1 MLRKVYSPRRL
12 ALSAGMLVIVSGL
25 LGARIDNAFSDDN
38 VMAQIEK
45 YNEVLMMAQK
55 YYVDKVDVG
64 ELNEAAINGLLNKL
78 DPHSVYMPP
87 KNVKESA
94 EQFEGKFEGI
104 GITFTII
111 KDTIT
116 VDAPIP
122 GGPSDQLG
130 ILAGDKIVT
139 INGETSV
146 GFKNDMVSKALRGPK
161 GTKVKVGVMRAGIK
175 EPMAF
180 EITRD
185 VIPIV
190 SVMASFMVD
199 DKTGYLDIG
208 RFAATTYDEMRTA
221 LDKLKDQGMQRLVL
235 DLRGN
240 PGGYLEQAVRI
251 ADEFI
256 GGNKVIVKTKGRV
269 SAFDDVDLST
279 PGQPYESTPIVVL
292 IDGGSASASEI
303 VSGAIQDHDR
313 GLVVGQTSFGKGLV
327 QRQFPL
333 NDGSA
338 LRLTISRY
346 FTPSDRSIQKPY
358 EGNKYAKKNLNI
370 ENPAEGLEDMIDNLS
385 HDKEATDTTRPKYKT
400 MGGRTVLGGGGI
412 TPDFLVKQDTTQM
425 TTRRMIAASVIYDY
439 LQSYVGRNAASLKKQ
454 YNAESFERNFQVTEA
469 MVGEILDLA
478 KEKKVEIKMEEFNVD
493 KAWLMTQL
501 RAEIGGRLF
510 GSDLRYKIYL
520 ETDKQFQRAISLIGE
535 AAKMAAA
542 NSSNSRRN

>member
-1 MLRKVYSPRRL
+1 MLRKVYNSRRL
-12 ALSAGMLVIVSGL
+12 ALSAAMLVIVSGL

-55 YYVDKVDVG
+55 YYVDKIDVS
-64 ELNEAAINGLLNKL
+64 ELNEAAITGMLSKL

-111 KDTIT
+111 RDTIT

-130 ILAGDKIVT
+130 IMAGDRIIS
-139 INGETSV
+139 INGKPAV
-146 GFKNDMVSKALRGPK
+146 GFKNEDVSKALRGPK
-161 GTKVKVGVMRAGIK
+161 GTKVTVGILRSGIS
-175 EPMAF
+175 ESIPF

-199 DKTGYLDIG
+199 DNTGYIDIG
-208 RFAATTYDEMRTA
+208 RFAATTHSEFRQSLET
-221 LDKLKDQGMQRLVL
+221 LRGQGMQRLIL

-240 PGGYLEQAVRI
+240 PGGYLEQAVLI

-279 PGQPYESTPIVVL
+279 PGQSYEQVPLVVL

-313 GLVVGQTSFGKGLV
+313 GLIVGQTSFGKGLV

-346 FTPSDRSIQKPY
+346 YTPSDRSIQKPY
-358 EGNKYAKKNLNI
+358 DGNKYAKKGHNTDEELGV
-370 ENPAEGLEDMIDNLS
+370 EPEDVIDNLD
-385 HDKEATDTTRPKYKT
+385 HDREAADTTRPKYKT

-412 TPDFLVKQDTTQM
+412 TPDFLVKPDTTQI

-454 YNAESFERNFQVTEA
+454 YDRTSFEKNFKITDK
-469 MVGEILDLA
+469 MFDEIVDLA
-478 KEKKVEIKMEEFNVD
+478 KSKKVDVKEGELAID
-493 KAWLMTQL
+493 RPWLTSVL

-510 GSDLRYKIYL
+510 GSDLRYKILL
-520 ETDKQFQRAISLIGE
+520 ETDKAFQRAHGLLGE
-535 AAKMAAA
+535 AAKMA
-542 NSSNSRRN
+542 SRK

>member
-1 MLRKVYSPRRL
+1 MLRSVYNPRRL
-12 ALSAGMLVIVSGL
+12 ALSAAMLVIVSGL
-25 LGARIDNAFSDDN
+25 LGSRIDKAFSDDN

-55 YYVDKVDVG
+55 YYVDKVDVS
-64 ELNEAAINGLLNKL
+64 ELNDAAINGMLSKL

-130 ILAGDKIVT
+130 IMAGDKIVT
-139 INGETSV
+139 IEGKPAV
-146 GFKNDMVSKALRGPK
+146 GFKNEDVSKALRGPK
-161 GTKVKVGVMRAGIK
+161 GTKVGVGVARAGQPKLID
-175 EPMAF
+175 F
-180 EITRD
+180 QITRD
-185 VIPIV
+185 IIPIV

-199 DKTGYLDIG
+199 QNTGYVDVG
-208 RFAATTYDEMRTA
+208 RFANNTHDELKAA
-221 LDKLKDQGMQRLVL
+221 LEKLSEEGMQRLVL

-256 GGNKVIVKTKGRV
+256 GGNKVIVKTKGRI

-279 PGQPYESTPIVVL
+279 PGQKYENIPLVVL

-303 VSGAIQDHDR
+303 VSGALQDHDR
-313 GLVVGQTSFGKGLV
+313 GLIVGQTSFGKGLV

-346 FTPSDRSIQKPY
+346 YTPSDRSIQKPY
-358 EGNKYAKKNLNI
+358 EGNKYAKKT
-370 ENPAEGLEDMIDNLS
+370 ATSDDDEDGDVIDNS
-385 HDKEATDTTRPKYKT
+385 AHEKEAADTTRPKYKT
-400 MGGRTVLGGGGI
+400 MGGRTVLGGGGV
-412 TPDFLVKQDTTQM
+412 TPDFIVKNDTTQH

-454 YNAESFERNFQVTEA
+454 YDAKSYEKNFKITDA
-469 MVGEILDLA
+469 MFKEIVDMA
-478 KEKKVEIKMEEFNVD
+478 KDKKVEFVESEFNID
-493 KAWLMTQL
+493 KAWLGSVL

-510 GSDLRYKIYL
+510 GNDLRYKILL
-520 ETDKQFQRAISLIGE
+520 ETDKQFQKAYGLIGE
-535 AAKMAAA
+535 AAKMAAK
-542 NSSNSRRN
+542 R